1 MDRQTISFTLN
12 GEPVTVEAPTSAVLA
27 EVLRGEFELTGVK
40 LSCSR
45 TVCGACTV
53 LLEKRPVAS
62 CSTFLFQVEGA
73 EVVTIEGLADGDA
86 LDPVQAAFADNA
98 AFQCGYCTAGMIMLT
113 KGLLARHPNPDRKTI
128 VDWISSNICRC
139 TGYAMI
145 IEAVEDAAKRVAAGA
160 SK

>member
-12 GEPVTVEAPTSAVLA
+12 GAPVAIEAPTSAVLA
-27 EVLRGEFELTGVK
+27 EVLREQCALTGIK
-40 LSCSR
+40 LACSR
-45 TVCGACTV
+45 TVCGACTI
-53 LLEKRPVAS
+53 LIDERPVAA

-73 EVVTIEGLADGDA
+73 EIVTVEGLAKGDE
-86 LDPVQAAFADNA
+86 LDPVQAAFADNS

-113 KGLLARHPNPDRKTI
+113 KGLLARHPQPDRKTI

-145 IEAVEDAAKRVAAGA
+145 IEAVEDAARRMAAGA

>member
-12 GEPVTVEAPTSAVLA
+12 GEAVSIEAPTSAVLA
-27 EVLRGEFELTGVK
+27 EVLRDECELTGIK
-40 LSCSR
+40 LACSR
-45 TVCGACTV
+45 TVCGACTSLV
-53 LLEKRPVAS
+53 DQRPVAA

-73 EVVTIEGLADGDA
+73 EVLTVEGLAKGDE
-86 LDPVQAAFADNA
+86 LDPVQAAFADNS

-113 KGLLARHPNPDRKTI
+113 KGLLARHPQPDRKTI

-145 IEAVEDAAKRVAAGA
+145 IEAVEDAARRLAAEA